1 MARTRV
7 ASPLAKGRGE
17 TSAMG
22 LTTGGHYRSHHI
34 ALKSYRRLHCWR
46 GMIRSIRTFMKFLN
60 TSFLQC
66 VIVTAALFTSPFEIA
81 AANSTAG
88 SGQSGNSSWPRERYQ
103 DGNRLIIYQPQVDDW
118 KNFQDL
124 SWRMAVSLTPKSG
137 KTALGVVEMKGNTDI
152 DNVAKVAIITN
163 PQVTGTYFPSLDNA
177 TKEKMEQLF
186 KTFVPSTFSVS
197 LHSLI
202 ASTPKKEAPAGAQL
216 NNDPPKIFV
225 GYRPSILLSVNGEP
239 VVSEVPNTN
248 LKFVVNTQWPLFFDE
263 GNSTYYLAAGQQ
275 WLTSNSLEGQWSA
288 TKKLPPD
295 MSKLPRDKQ
304 WSALKKFIPPPAKS
318 TGVTPDVFYAD
329 KPAEVIL
336 FDGQPV
342 YAQIPDTQLEY
353 ATNTNSVV
361 FVYTPTQQFYYLTA
375 GRWFRTADLQQGPWT
390 YATPDLPPDFAKIPL
405 NSPASAI
412 LASVPGTEE
421 AKDAVLLA
429 QVPTTMT
436 VNAKEA
442 AAKVKVEYAGDPKFE
457 PIKGTSMEY
466 ATNTQDKV
474 IKVGDVYYLCL
485 QSVWFVSPNPQ
496 GPWTTCT
503 SVPQEIYTIPS
514 SSPVYNVTYVTQS
527 ANPDGTVTANY
538 TAGYLGTFI
547 LGAAAGAI
555 LADGSGYWWPPYCY
569 GGYYYPYPGTYC
581 GAYYGGYGYHY
592 PAPYYDSATGAYGWK
607 QTAYG
612 PYGSATRGAGYNPYT
627 GTYARGASVS
637 TPYGSRSA
645 AQAYNP
651 YTGTYAQ
658 TRQGSSPN
666 AQWGSSYV
674 SRGNQSAT
682 MGHYSTANGT
692 VAGAADS
699 QGGKVAASS
708 TKWGNSAVGKTA
720 SGNMYAG
727 HDGNVYKNT
736 GNGWQKYDNG
746 SWNSVNKPQ
755 PNWQGAESSQQ
766 RTASE
771 SYQQRSSAAS
781 SSDRS
786 STGGGMDRSG
796 GGGFGRSG
804 GGGGSDDLDRE
815 AQNRARGD
823 FSSQRFQGF
832 QGGGFDR
839 SGGGGGFGGDRFGGG
854 GGFGG
859 GDRFGGGGGFGRF
872 GGFGGGGGF
881 RGRR

>member
-1 MARTRV
+1 
-7 ASPLAKGRGE
+7 
-17 TSAMG
+17 
-22 LTTGGHYRSHHI
+22 
-34 ALKSYRRLHCWR
+34 
-46 GMIRSIRTFMKFLN
+46 MIRSIRTFMKFLN
-60 TSFLQC
+60 TSLLQC
-66 VIVTAALFTSPFEIA
+66 AIVTAALFISPFEMA
-81 AANSTAG
+81 AAT
-88 SGQSGNSSWPRERYQ
+88 SGQSGDSSWPREKYSN
-103 DGNRLIIYQPQVDDW
+103 GNRLIIYQPQVDDW

-124 SWRMAVSLTPKSG
+124 SWRMAISLTPKGG
-137 KTALGVVEMKGNTDI
+137 KTVIGVVEMKGNTSI
-152 DNVAKVAIITN
+152 DNVSKLVLISN
-163 PQVTGTYFPSLDNA
+163 PQITGTYFPSVDQA
-177 TKEKMEQLF
+177 TKEKMDQLF
-186 KTFVPSTFSVS
+186 KSFVPSTLEVS
-197 LHSLI
+197 LYHLI
-202 ASTPKKEAPAGAQL
+202 ASTPKKEAPAGVQL

-239 VVSEVPNTN
+239 VLSQVPNTN
-248 LKFVVNTQWPLFFDE
+248 LKFVANTQWPLFFDE
-263 GNSTYYLAAGQQ
+263 GNSTYYLAVGQQ
-275 WLTSNSLEGQWSA
+275 WLTSNSLEGKWSA
-288 TKKLPPD
+288 TTKLPPD
-295 MSKLPRDKQ
+295 MSKVPQDKQ

-318 TGVTPDVFYAD
+318 TGVTPDVFYSD

-361 FVYTPTQQFYYLTA
+361 FVFTATQQFYYLTA
-375 GRWFRTADLQQGPWT
+375 GRWFSAMDLQGPWT
-390 YATPDLPPDFAKIPL
+390 YATPDLPADFAKIPHS
-405 NSPASAI
+405 SPASGI

-436 VNAKEA
+436 VNAKA
-442 AAKVKVEYAGDPKFE
+442 AASKVKVDYAGDPKFE

-485 QSVWFVSPNPQ
+485 QGVWFMSPNPT

-514 SSPVYNVTYVTQS
+514 SSPVYNVTYVTQTG
-527 ANPDGTVTANY
+527 NPDGTVTSNY

-547 LGAAAGAI
+547 LGAATGAI
-555 LADGSGYWWPPYCY
+555 LADGSGYWWPPYCS
-569 GGYYYPYPGTYC
+569 GGYYYPYPATYC
-581 GAYYGGYGYHY
+581 GAYWGYGYHPY
-592 PAPYYDSATGAYGWK
+592 ATPYYDYNTGAYGWK
-607 QTAYG
+607 ASAYG
-612 PYGSATRGAGYNPYT
+612 PYGSATAGAGYNPYT
-627 GTYARGASVS
+627 GTYARGGTVS

-692 VAGAADS
+692 VAGISTS
-699 QGGKVAASS
+699 QGGKAAGAS
-708 TKWGNSAVGKTA
+708 TAWGNTAVGKTA

-736 GNGWQKYDNG
+736 GNGWEKYDNG

-766 RTASE
+766 RTGSE
-771 SYQQRSSAAS
+771 SYQQRTSAESSY
-781 SSDRS
+781 
-786 STGGGMDRSG
+786 DRSG
-796 GGGFGRSG
+796 ASSYSRPSEGSADRSDFD
-804 GGGGSDDLDRE
+804 SQRQDMDRE
-815 AQNRARGD
+815 AQNRSRSD
-823 FSSQRFQGF
+823 FSSQRSQDFQR
-832 QGGGFDR
+832 GGFDR
-839 SGGGGGFGGDRFGGG
+839 SGGGGGFGGFGGDRFGGG

-859 GDRFGGGGGFGRF
+859 GDRFGGGGFGSGGRF
-872 GGFGGGGGF
+872 GGFGGGGGGF

>member
-1 MARTRV
+1 
-7 ASPLAKGRGE
+7 
-17 TSAMG
+17 
-22 LTTGGHYRSHHI
+22 
-34 ALKSYRRLHCWR
+34 
-46 GMIRSIRTFMKFLN
+46 MKLLN
-60 TSFLQC
+60 TSLLQR
-66 VIVTAALFTSPFEIA
+66 VIFIGALLASAGEGIA
-81 AANSTAG
+81 DSASD
-88 SGQSGNSSWPRERYQ
+88 SSWPREKYSN
-103 DGNRLIIYQPQVDDW
+103 GTRLIIYQPQVDDW
-118 KNFQDL
+118 KDFQDL
-124 SWRMAVSLTPKSG
+124 SWRMAISLTPKGG
-137 KTALGVVEMKGNTDI
+137 KTVVGVVEMKGTTTNI
-152 DNVAKVAIITN
+152 DNVAKLVTISN
-163 PQVTGTYFPSLDNA
+163 PEVTGSYFPGLDKA
-177 TKEKMEQLF
+177 AAERMEQLF
-186 KTFVPSTFSVS
+186 KTFVPANFSIS
-197 LHSLI
+197 LHNLI

-216 NNDPPKIFV
+216 NNEPPQIFV
-225 GYRPSILLSVNGEP
+225 GYKPSILLSVNGEP
-239 VVSEVPNTN
+239 VLSEVPNTN
-248 LKFVVNTQWPLFFDE
+248 LKFIVNTQWPLFFDE
-263 GNSTYYLAAGQQ
+263 GNSTYYLAVGQH
-275 WLTSNSLEGQWSA
+275 WLAANKLEGQWSP

-295 MSKLPRDKQ
+295 LSKVPEDKQ
-304 WSALKKFIPPPAKS
+304 WSALKKFIPPSAKS
-318 TGVTPDVFYAD
+318 GGVTPNVFYSN

-336 FDGQPV
+336 FDGQPA
-342 YAQIPDTQLEY
+342 YAKIPDTQLEY

-361 FVYTPTQQFYYLTA
+361 FVFMPKQQFYYLTA
-375 GRWFRTADLQQGPWT
+375 GRWFSAPDLQGPWT
-390 YATPDLPPDFAKIPL
+390 YATPDLPADFAKIPL
-405 NSPASAI
+405 SSPASAI
-412 LASVPGTEE
+412 LATVPGTEE
-421 AKDAVLLA
+421 AQDAVLLA
-429 QVPTTMT
+429 QVPTTIT
-436 VNAKEA
+436 VNQKEA
-442 AAKVKVEYAGDPKFE
+442 AAKVKVDYAGDPKFE
-457 PIKGTSMEY
+457 PIKGTSMAY
-466 ATNTQDKV
+466 ATNTADKV

-485 QSVWFVSPNPQ
+485 QGVWFISPNPA

-514 SSPVYNVTYVTQS
+514 SSPVYNVTYVTQA

-592 PAPYYDSATGAYGWK
+592 PTPYYDSATGAYGWK

-708 TKWGNSAVGKTA
+708 TKWGNTAAGKTA

-755 PNWQGAESSQQ
+755 PNWQGAENNQQ

-771 SYQQRSSAAS
+771 SYQQRSSGSSSEDRAAS
-781 SSDRS
+781 GGGADRS
-786 STGGGMDRSG
+786 GGSGFDRSG
-796 GGGFGRSG
+796 GGGGVS
-804 GGGGSDDLDRE
+804 DLDRE
-815 AQNRARGD
+815 AQNRSRGD
-823 FSSQRFQGF
+823 FSSQRFQSF

-839 SGGGGGFGGDRFGGG
+839 FGGGGGFAGGGDRFGGG

-859 GDRFGGGGGFGRF
+859 GGFGRF
-872 GGFGGGGGF
+872 GGGGGGGF